1 MRNLKKPMNDK
12 LEKLK
17 KTKSRSGRVSYG
29 NPATIHE
36 STKTRIS
43 FVPFYI
49 PRSTGTTD
57 LAVKI
62 ISEKKPTSKFP
73 FYQYVEDKSIS
84 INEATARNLLSE
96 LQKHLKISEE
106 EDGTYIVL
114 KVVEGIADTG
124 SYDTETIS
132 KAIAAILDKKDI
144 VEHLASKEL
153 NTEMISAFRGAIR
166 FREITSAINEL
177 KLNLNNNSNDEQIYQ
192 VWCQNHSW
200 IFGNAYVVNDEKRQ
214 ISTGDS
220 VDLLLPNVLTGY
232 RDIIELKRA
241 DKEVL
246 LWDNSHK
253 NYYFSSD
260 VAQAIGQCHR
270 YLDVLHESALNGL
283 RDNKEIIAYHPRA
296 TIVIGRSMDWD
307 IEKLKALHGLNQRL
321 HSITIITYDQLVSQG
336 ERIIDAMSSE
346 ILDDSESDF
355 EEETDKSD
363 DDTIPF

>member
-124 SYDTETIS
+124 SYDT
-132 KAIAAILDKKDI
+132 
-144 VEHLASKEL
+144 
-153 NTEMISAFRGAIR
+153 
-166 FREITSAINEL
+166 
-177 KLNLNNNSNDEQIYQ
+177 
-192 VWCQNHSW
+192 
-200 IFGNAYVVNDEKRQ
+200 
-214 ISTGDS
+214 
-220 VDLLLPNVLTGY
+220 
-232 RDIIELKRA
+232 
-241 DKEVL
+241 
-246 LWDNSHK
+246 
-253 NYYFSSD
+253 
-260 VAQAIGQCHR
+260 
-270 YLDVLHESALNGL
+270 
-283 RDNKEIIAYHPRA
+283 
-296 TIVIGRSMDWD
+296 
-307 IEKLKALHGLNQRL
+307 
-321 HSITIITYDQLVSQG
+321 
-336 ERIIDAMSSE
+336 
-346 ILDDSESDF
+346 
-355 EEETDKSD
+355 
-363 DDTIPF
+363 